1 MEKHERLFCL
11 SFNVLKIGDFQSED
25 KTKRFSNMYIGK
37 NLYSNSDTTKLEII
51 CVLTNVHVS
60 WTIFFSNNIKKT

>member
-25 KTKRFSNMYIGK
+25 KTKRFSNMYVG
-37 NLYSNSDTTKLEII
+37 
-51 CVLTNVHVS
+51 
-60 WTIFFSNNIKKT
+60 